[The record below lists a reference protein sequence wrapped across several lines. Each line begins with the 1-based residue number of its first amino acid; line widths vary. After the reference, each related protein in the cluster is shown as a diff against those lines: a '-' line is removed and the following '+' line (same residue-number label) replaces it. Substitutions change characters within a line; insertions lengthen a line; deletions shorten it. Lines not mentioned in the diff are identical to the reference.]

1 MVLLKVTQ
9 LSYIW
14 KGNKTS
20 FYDFIKD
27 EREERIRMD
36 HFR

>member
-9 LSYIW
+9 LSYIL

-20 FYDFIKD
+20 FYDLIKH
-27 EREERIRMD
+27 EREER
-36 HFR
+36 FRVDRF